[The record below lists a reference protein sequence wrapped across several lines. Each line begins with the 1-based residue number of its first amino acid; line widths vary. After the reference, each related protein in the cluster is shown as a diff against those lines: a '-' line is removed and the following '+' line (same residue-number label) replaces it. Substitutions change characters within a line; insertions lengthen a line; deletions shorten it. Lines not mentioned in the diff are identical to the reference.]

1 MSAGALT
8 TRWWWVRHAP
18 VTVNRGCCY
27 GQTDF
32 PCDVSDKVQFAG
44 LAKRLP
50 ERAAWVTSPLKR
62 THMTAAALVATGLDG
77 PDPIPGPGVA
87 IERDLIEQHFGE
99 WQGVRYDELAARRGE
114 DWHRFWLAPAHETPP
129 GGESFVALMH
139 RVHGAI
145 ARLNEQFAGR
155 DILAIT
161 HGGDDPRGAGVGARA
176 LARSGAR
183 LHDRQFVAD
192 AHRSY
197 SGAGCRPW
205 LARQRG
211 EPATRLS
218 GEIAE
223 RAIAVTRRGRAAFP

>member
-161 HGGDDPRGAGVGARA
+161 HGGTIRAALALALELSPEAALAFTIDNLSLTRIDHIPGPGVGHGWRV
-176 LARSGAR
+176 S
-183 LHDRQFVAD
+183 
-192 AHRSY
+192 
-197 SGAGCRPW
+197 
-205 LARQRG
+205 
-211 EPATRLS
+211 
-218 GEIAE
+218 
-223 RAIAVTRRGRAAFP
+223 AVNQPPV